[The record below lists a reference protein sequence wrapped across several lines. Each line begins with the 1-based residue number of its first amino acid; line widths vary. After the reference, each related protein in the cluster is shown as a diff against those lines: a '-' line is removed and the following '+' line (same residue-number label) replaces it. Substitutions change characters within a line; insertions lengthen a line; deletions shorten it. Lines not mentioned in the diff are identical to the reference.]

1 MAKCQA
7 FGGNTMKTVTYDKL
21 DWGRFS
27 YKPLEE
33 LDVVKKVMQAV
44 KERGDEAVKEYILE
58 FDWEEIDQLE
68 VSKEEIKNAY
78 YKVEP
83 EVLDALRDAA
93 DNIRAF
99 SESQFVQFR
108 DVEVEKDGV
117 TIGQKLVPLERVGC
131 YVPGGRYPL
140 PSTALMSVIPAKM
153 AGVKE
158 VIICSPHLQPIIMVA
173 ADIAGADRIFKIG
186 GIQAIAAMAYGTES
200 VPQVDKI
207 IGPGN
212 KYVTAAKREVYG
224 MVGIDFIAG
233 PSEVMVIADEQG
245 GDAVRIAADLLAQ
258 AEHDPDAG
266 VYVVTDS
273 KKFGN
278 QVIKEVKKQLKDL
291 PTKEIA
297 EQSVA
302 NGLVILAKDMEQAV
316 EIANRAAPE
325 HLEVQVRDPQE
336 FIPKLKNYGS
346 LFIGSFSGEVFG
358 DYCSGTNH
366 ILPTNRAARYT
377 GGLSVLDFFKVL
389 TYQELSPEGAEK
401 LAKTAAVLAKVEGL
415 EAHARAAE
423 KRM

>member
-1 MAKCQA
+1 
-7 FGGNTMKTVTYDKL
+7 MKTITYDEL
-21 DWGRFS
+21 DWGRFQ
-27 YKPLEE
+27 YRPQEE
-33 LDVVKKVMQAV
+33 LEIVKEVMQAV
-44 KERGDEAVKEYILE
+44 RERGDEAVKEYIE
-58 FDWEEIDQLE
+58 RFDNEHLE
-68 VSKEEIKNAY
+68 VLEIPKEKIKEAY
-78 YKVEP
+78 YEIEP

-99 SESQFVQFR
+99 SESQFLQFR
-108 DVEVEKDGV
+108 DVQVENAGV
-117 TIGQKLVPLERVGC
+117 KLGQKLVPLERVGC

-153 AGVKE
+153 AGVNE
-158 VIICSPHLQPIIMVA
+158 VIICSPKIQSITLVA
-173 ADIAGADRIFKIG
+173 ADIAGADRVFQIG

-233 PSEVMVIADEQG
+233 PSEVMVIADEEG
-245 GDAVRIAADLLAQ
+245 GDPGRIAADLLAQ

-266 VYVVTDS
+266 VYLVTDS
-273 KKFGN
+273 KEFGEK
-278 QVIKEVKKQLKDL
+278 VIAEVNTQLEVL

-297 EQSVA
+297 EQAVA
-302 NGLVILAKDMEQAV
+302 NGLVILTKDMQQAIDV
-316 EIANRAAPE
+316 ANRAAPE
-325 HLEVQVRDPQE
+325 HLELQVRDPRE
-336 FIPKLKNYGS
+336 FKPELKNYGS
-346 LFIGSFSGEVFG
+346 LFIGSYSGEVFG

-389 TYQELSPEGAEK
+389 TYQELTPEGAK
-401 LAKTAAVLAKVEGL
+401 RLAKTAAILAKVEGL
-415 EAHARAAE
+415 EAHCRAAE